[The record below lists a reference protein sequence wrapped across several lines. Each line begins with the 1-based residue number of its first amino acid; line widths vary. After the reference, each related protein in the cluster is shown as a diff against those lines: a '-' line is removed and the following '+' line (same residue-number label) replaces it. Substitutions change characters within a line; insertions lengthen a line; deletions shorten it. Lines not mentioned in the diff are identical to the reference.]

1 VFFDASSTAR
11 GHIESQRV
19 KPLAV
24 SSATRLGMHPGVPTV
39 REAGVPEFE
48 METWVGYFARAGT
61 PAPALARLREEFAR
75 VVALPEITAALE
87 KRGFRALR
95 YSLSQTEAL
104 VASDID
110 KWTTLIRKAGISAD

>member
-1 VFFDASSTAR
+1 
-11 GHIESQRV
+11 
-19 KPLAV
+19 
-24 SSATRLGMHPGVPTV
+24 MHPGVPTV

-75 VVALPEITAALE
+75 VVAMPDITAALE

-95 YSLSQTEAL
+95 YTLPQTEAL
-104 VASDID
+104 VAGDIE